1 LNCEGLRSCYC
12 GAVAACGVVLDM
24 GFFLASLYGVF
35 LALDVRMLS
44 YVLAASVL
52 VGIATVLGMRKL
64 VRPGQ
69 MVFPFM
75 AAFAIN
81 FMVLW
86 LIFDLF
92 LGYPLLR
99 VQSVFPIP

>member
-1 LNCEGLRSCYC
+1 
-12 GAVAACGVVLDM
+12 
-24 GFFLASLYGVF
+24 
-35 LALDVRMLS
+35 
-44 YVLAASVL
+44 
-52 VGIATVLGMRKL
+52 
-64 VRPGQ
+64 